1 MKIKILSLLVI
12 STLLSWSV
20 LLYAPLA
27 SASLFSGS
35 RDAVCDGAQL
45 QSDSSGSN
53 SSTSG
58 STLPPGVGSATTN
71 GANGAETLPPGVG
84 TTATGGVATG
94 NANNGATGV
103 ITDGVG
109 VGSTGA
115 CSSQAASTV
124 NKLIKTALNILSFI
138 IAVAA
143 VIMIMVGGFKFVTS
157 QGESS
162 NIASARNTIIYAII
176 GLVVAALAQII
187 VRFVL
192 TKST

>member
-1 MKIKILSLLVI
+1 MKIKTLSILII
-12 STLLSWSV
+12 STLLSCSV

-45 QSDSSGSN
+45 QSNPSSGSSN
-53 SSTSG
+53 SSS
-58 STLPPGVGSATTN
+58 SLPPGVGSATTN
-71 GANGAETLPPGVG
+71 GASGAQNLPPGVG
-84 TTATGGVATG
+84 SAAT
-94 NANNGATGV
+94 NGASTGAANSGATSV
-103 ITDGVG
+103 ITDGTS
-109 VGSTGA
+109 VGSTGQ
-115 CSSQAASTV
+115 CSSQAANTV
-124 NKLIKTALNILSFI
+124 NKLIKAALNILSFV

-143 VIMIMVGGFKFVTS
+143 VIMIMIGGFKFVTS

-162 NIASARNTIIYAII
+162 NIASARNTILYAII